1 MIAPTNGHHRAI
13 GRGKGRLNHVLSGE
27 SPPPSDQE
35 AEQAVLGSVMI
46 DPAQLPAVSK
56 IIGADDFYAPQHRKI
71 WSAMGALASRGEPV
85 DARLLCD
92 ELKRRGDLDEVGV
105 GYLEE
110 VVESVPAA
118 SNAIYYAGVV
128 RRHADQRRLID
139 VGRDV
144 VEAGRAVMAIGADG
158 SYSDDTRSVEL
169 ERVRKIVN
177 GLYAPPRDPDESP
190 LTELCRPFPT
200 VALPEAVR
208 GLVTAGAAAIGC
220 DPAYIALPLLAVLGA
235 AIGNSRRIRLKK
247 AWTEP
252 AIVWTAIVGN
262 SGTVKSPA
270 LDLALRPVRA
280 LQAKSFAFM
289 GKTPPTRYLTNDATI
304 EAIAGLLQK
313 QPRGILLA
321 SDELSGWLRSHDAYK
336 SGRAGDTAKWLEL
349 HGGRA
354 LTIDRKSADRPVIYI
369 PNASV
374 SITGGIQP
382 EILRAC
388 LGHEHLFDGLAA
400 RLLMGWPA
408 RTVKRWREADVS
420 DDTSHCIDLV
430 VQRLYWLE
438 PATDEAGEPY
448 PKPIRLSVEGKR
460 SWVDFYNRFAVV
472 QQALSAELA
481 SAAAKIE
488 GYAARLSLIV
498 HCVRQVADELP
509 ADALIDEASVA
520 AGVAIAEWCWGEAQ
534 RIYRMLKESPAE
546 TEQRELVALIANCP
560 NREISARELAHR
572 SHKHRRAGVAELALD
587 GLVAARLADWRTA
600 TVGKQGGRPARV
612 CRLRDGGNSNGTQ
625 PNAGETG
632 VPLPL
637 PPLPGADSL
646 PEPPGIERGEI

>member
-1 MIAPTNGHHRAI
+1 MIARTNGHHRVNGLAN
-13 GRGKGRLNHVLSGE
+13 GRLKHVLSGE

-35 AEQAVLGSVMI
+35 AERAALGSLMI
-46 DPAQLPAVSK
+46 DPAQLPAVSQ
-56 IIGADDFYAPQHRKI
+56 IIGADDFYGPQHRKI

-110 VVESVPAA
+110 VVESVPTA

-128 RRHADQRRLID
+128 RRHAEQRRLID
-139 VGRDV
+139 AGRDV
-144 VEAGRAVMAIGADG
+144 VEAGRAVMSIGADG
-158 SYSDDTRSVEL
+158 SYSDDERSVEL
-169 ERVRKIVN
+169 ERAVDGVRKIVN
-177 GLYAPPRDPDESP
+177 GLCAAPREPDESP
-190 LTELCRPFPT
+190 LTELSRPFPT
-200 VALPEAVR
+200 LALPEAVR
-208 GLVTAGAAAIGC
+208 GLVAAGAAAIGC
-220 DPAYIALPLLAVLGA
+220 DPAYIAMPLLAVLGA

-247 AWTEP
+247 AWSEP
-252 AIVWTAIVGN
+252 AIIWSAIVGN

-313 QPRGILLA
+313 QPRGLLLA

-336 SGRAGDTAKWLEL
+336 SGRSGDTAKWLEL

-354 LTIDRKSADRPVIYI
+354 LTIDRKSVERPVIFI

-388 LGHEHLFDGLAA
+388 LGREHLFDGLAA
-400 RLLMGWPA
+400 RLLMGWPP

-448 PKPIRLSVEGKR
+448 PKPIGLSVEGKR
-460 SWVDFYNRFAVV
+460 TWVDWYNHFAVV

-509 ADALIDEASVA
+509 ADAPIDEASVA

-534 RIYRMLKESPAE
+534 RIYRMLNESPAQ
-546 TEQRELVALIANCP
+546 TEQRELVELILGAGGRITPRELWRRSRKYRPTEKAQAALDALIAKGLGCWRDSP
-560 NREISARELAHR
+560 VGAH
-572 SHKHRRAGVAELALD
+572 
-587 GLVAARLADWRTA
+587 
-600 TVGKQGGRPARV
+600 GGRPSPEFV
-612 CRLRDGGNSNGTQ
+612 LFGDGDKTPKNTANGEVLS
-625 PNAGETG
+625 PSPLSPGED
-632 VPLPL
+632 LS
-637 PPLPGADSL
+637 PG
-646 PEPPGIERGEI
+646 EV